1 MQRSEGANLRLAA
14 PSVEGGLPVRQ
25 GVGPMSIRSAFDQE
39 LQELRDDV
47 LRMGS
52 MVEGALKSSIQ
63 ALKEQDQALA
73 QQIINDDDKVNDL
86 RFKIEEDCL
95 SLIARQQPAAR
106 DLRFIVAA
114 MNIVLDLERMGDHA
128 AGIATI
134 VLRMGGQPPLK
145 PLIDLPRMA
154 QISQEMLR
162 ASLDAFVAE
171 DEKRA
176 LAITPRD
183 EQVDQ
188 LYNQIFR
195 ELITYMIE
203 DPRTVTRAMYLLFC
217 AHNVERIADRV
228 TNICERV
235 AFVATG
241 RMEEIP
247 SEPGTEIGLS

>member
-1 MQRSEGANLRLAA
+1 M
-14 PSVEGGLPVRQ
+14 GG
-25 GVGPMSIRSAFDQE
+25 MSMTTRSAFDQE
-39 LQELRDDV
+39 LLELRDNV
-47 LRMGS
+47 LRMGN
-52 MVEGALKSSIQ
+52 MVDAAISRSIQ
-63 ALKEQDQALA
+63 ALKERDQSLA
-73 QQIINDDDKVNDL
+73 QQIITEDEDINEL
-86 RFKIEEDCL
+86 RFKVEEDCVR
-95 SLIARQQPAAR
+95 LIARQQPAAR

-134 VLRMGGQPPLK
+134 VLRMGDEPLLK

-154 QISQEMLR
+154 QIAREMLR
-162 ASLDAFVAE
+162 NSLDAFMSGN
-171 DEKRA
+171 DEQEA
-176 LAITPRD
+176 MAITMRD
-183 EQVDQ
+183 EEVDQ

-195 ELITYMIE
+195 ELITFMIE

-241 RMEEIP
+241 HMREIP
-247 SEPGTEIGLS
+247 SEAGTEAGAI

>member
-1 MQRSEGANLRLAA
+1 MT
-14 PSVEGGLPVRQ
+14 
-25 GVGPMSIRSAFDQE
+25 IRSVFDQE
-39 LQELRDDV
+39 LAELRDNV

-52 MVEGALKSSIQ
+52 MVDAALGRSIQ
-63 ALKEQDQALA
+63 ALKESDQALA
-73 QQIINDDDKVNDL
+73 RQIVAEDEDINNL

-95 SLIARQQPAAR
+95 GLIARQQPAAR

-128 AGIATI
+128 SGIATI
-134 VLRMGGQPPLK
+134 VLRMEGQPPLK

-162 ASLDAFVAE
+162 SSLEAFISENAE
-171 DEKRA
+171 A
-176 LAITPRD
+176 AMQITRRD
-183 EQVDQ
+183 SEVDD

-195 ELITYMIE
+195 ELVTFMIE

-235 AFVATG
+235 AFLSTG
-241 RMEEIP
+241 RMKEIA
-247 SEPGTEIGLS
+247 SEAGTEAGMG